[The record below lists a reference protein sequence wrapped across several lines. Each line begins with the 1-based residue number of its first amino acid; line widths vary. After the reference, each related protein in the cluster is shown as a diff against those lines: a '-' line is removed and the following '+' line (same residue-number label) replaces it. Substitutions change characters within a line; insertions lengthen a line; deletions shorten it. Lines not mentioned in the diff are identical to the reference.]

1 MSRESISIVEG
12 GHKFQDG
19 SILNSSTRTIIVEL
33 QKTFIGVLL
42 EVEQRTEWFPTLP
55 KTNVAKFSLDTAISP
70 STLTPQSNQVSSV
83 QKELLIVIFIR
94 PFIPPPSH
102 FLLQL
107 PSTL

>member
-42 EVEQRTEWFPTLP
+42 EVEKSGSQLCQRQMLQSFP
-55 KTNVAKFSLDTAISP
+55 
-70 STLTPQSNQVSSV
+70 
-83 QKELLIVIFIR
+83 
-94 PFIPPPSH
+94 
-102 FLLQL
+102 
-107 PSTL
+107 